1 MQPMR
6 RLVKASNRMLRNWRD
21 LQSMLY
27 LLALPVLILFLWRT
41 GLHTLLHFA
50 VYGTVIFLFVSIG
63 TIHHQHAHLRMWRN
77 KYLNRLTDWILCI
90 FQGHPTFVFYAA
102 HNANHHRYQ
111 HGEKDVARTYRFGGD
126 TNSLMGYIKHPF
138 QAVVVL
144 YPLFFA
150 WLGRL
155 KNRHPRVFIYCI
167 GQYFVIAFVW
177 FGLCVVDVEKFVLLV
192 LLPQLFALH
201 VLLATNYLQHAHA
214 DGNSRLNF
222 ARNFSGWVNPFLF
235 NIGLHTAH
243 HLHPRVHW
251 SELTELQK
259 IYQPLV
265 DPRLNAGPL
274 LPYLWRTFVMSIFWR
289 AWRSQSLMQS
299 SKKKEF
305 ECRSNST
312 TFT

>member
-1 MQPMR
+1 
-6 RLVKASNRMLRNWRD
+6 MLRNWRD

-27 LLALPVLILFLWRT
+27 LLALPLLILFLWRT
-41 GLHTLLHFA
+41 GLHTFLHFA
-50 VYGTVIFLFVSIG
+50 AYGTVIFLFVSIG
-63 TIHHQHAHLRMWRN
+63 TIHHQHAHLRMWKN
-77 KYLNRLTDWILCI
+77 KYLNRLTDWVLCV

-144 YPLFFA
+144 YPLFFV

-155 KNRHPRVFIYCI
+155 KNRKPRVFIYCI
-167 GQYFVIAFVW
+167 GQYFVIAIFW
-177 FGLCVVDVEKFVLLV
+177 LGLCVVAAEKFVLLV

-214 DGNSRLNF
+214 DGHSRLNF
-222 ARNFSGWVNPFLF
+222 ARNFSGWVNPLLF

-251 SELTELQK
+251 SKLPQLQK
-259 IYQPLV
+259 IYQPQV

-274 LPYLWRTFVMSIFWR
+274 LPYMWRTFVMSIFWR

-299 SKKKEF
+299 ESMQPNKKKEF